1 MRIAVTGS
9 KGQLGTALQAEL
21 LGHDLQL
28 IDLPEHD
35 ITQLGAVRDLVCS
48 FGPEVLIHAA
58 ALTDVEGCERDPE
71 AAYRL
76 NVLGTRNVA
85 VAAQECVAALVYIST
100 DYVFDGR
107 KSEPYWEYDD
117 CSPVSVYSRTKW
129 IGERLVQQLCPRSY
143 VVRVAWLYG
152 QGPRNF
158 VRTVLRLADERGR
171 LQMVT
176 DEVGSPTYATDVAA
190 ALARLIRE
198 PAYGI
203 YHLPNSGVC
212 SRYEWAHEI
221 LARTGRTRVELTPS
235 QNYQRLARVPARA
248 ELRNFCGAEI
258 GISMRPWREALQAYL
273 AANGL
278 LVQE

>member
-9 KGQLGTALQAEL
+9 KGQLGSALQVAL
-21 LGHDLQL
+21 QGHDLLL
-28 IDLPEHD
+28 IDLPEND
-35 ITQLGAVRDLVCS
+35 ITQLAATRASLAG
-48 FGPEVLIHAA
+48 FGPEVVIHAA
-58 ALTDVEGCERDPE
+58 AMTNVDGCEKDPQ

-85 VAAQECVAALVYIST
+85 VAALECDAAMVYIST

-107 KSEPYWEYDD
+107 KAEPYWEWDD
-117 CSPVSVYSRTKW
+117 CSPLSVYGRTKW
-129 IGERLVQQLCPRSY
+129 NGERVVQQLCARAY
-143 VVRVAWLYG
+143 IVRIAWLYG

-158 VRTVLRLADERGR
+158 PQTVLRLADERGR

-176 DEVGSPTYATDVAA
+176 DEVGSPTYAADVAE
-190 ALARLIRE
+190 ALGLLVQQ

-212 SRYEWAHEI
+212 SRYEWAREI
-221 LARTGRTRVELTPS
+221 LARTGRSHVELIATEK
-235 QNYQRLARVPARA
+235 YVRAARVPAHA

-258 GISMRPWREALQAYL
+258 GITMRPWREALNAYL

-278 LVQE
+278 LVS